1 MQSTEMQN
9 AMPSGGGAIAW
20 RRLPLVALLAAMVAA
35 TSNALIYFAA
45 SGLGFIPQD
54 VFIASPGG
62 EAPLTVGPVVISS
75 IAGAVGA
82 AIVFALVGLFSR
94 RPIRTFRIV
103 AAVALVLSFVTPV
116 TIPGAAVAM
125 VLSLELMHVAAW
137 AVIVGLLTT
146 LARREKGETK

>member
-1 MQSTEMQN
+1 MQNTEMQN

-103 AAVALVLSFVTPV
+103 AAVA
-116 TIPGAAVAM
+116 M
-125 VLSLELMHVAAW
+125 VLSLELMHVVAW

>member
-103 AAVALVLSFVTPV
+103 AAVA
-116 TIPGAAVAM
+116 M
-125 VLSLELMHVAAW
+125 VLSLELMHVVAW